1 MNGEYVGVKQ
11 SSLNKCERMDR
22 GEASKAMFWTSIRA
36 GFVYHLAL
44 FTFEEGY
51 LIYLWVRRVL
61 ARRRGQVEDMVCR
74 RGKGGE
80 ITLQSFA
87 KKSLKNALL
96 CVVGVLAEAIGAS
109 LGTYMYPGYGTL
121 VLDRLFGTCA
131 YLL

>member
-1 MNGEYVGVKQ
+1 MKQ
-11 SSLNKCERMDR
+11 SSLSKCERMDR
-22 GEASKAMFWTSIRA
+22 GEASKAMFWTSMRA

-51 LIYLWVRRVL
+51 LIYLWVRSVL
-61 ARRRGQVEDMVCR
+61 ARRRGQLEDEPVSR
-74 RGKGGE
+74 KRKGGE

-87 KKSLKNALL
+87 KKSMKNALL

-109 LGTYMYPGYGTL
+109 IGTYVCPGYGTL
-121 VLDRLFGTCA
+121 ALDRLFGTCA

>member
-1 MNGEYVGVKQ
+1 MKYNYAGVKQ
-11 SSLNKCERMDR
+11 SSLSKCERMER
-22 GEASKAMFWTSIRA
+22 GEASKAMFWTSLRA

-51 LIYLWVRRVL
+51 LIYLWVRRV
-61 ARRRGQVEDMVCR
+61 VESRVCR
-74 RGKGGE
+74 KGKGGE

-87 KKSLKNALL
+87 KKSVKNVLL

-109 LGTYMYPGYGTL
+109 IGTYVYPGYGTL
-121 VLDRLFGTCA
+121 ALDRLFGTCA